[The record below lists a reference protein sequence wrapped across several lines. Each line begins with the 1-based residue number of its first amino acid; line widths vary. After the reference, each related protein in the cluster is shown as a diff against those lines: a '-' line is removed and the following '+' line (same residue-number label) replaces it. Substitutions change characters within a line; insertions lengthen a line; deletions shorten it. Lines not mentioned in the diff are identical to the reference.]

1 MICKCGNVIPVKRV
15 ELGYNRCVECSTEKK
30 ASGHLVVHHKTGNEI
45 QVIKDP
51 ETAAKMA
58 SMSNRNGFGSNRRA
72 IPKEGVDTKK
82 KVPPPAEVK
91 IEPKFLG
98 KKPAD
103 PSKWEDEA
111 CTLAVLDKFGE
122 GQQAAKELLDSLFAQ
137 GKMSPLARKRILVII
152 GLNNS

>member
-1 MICKCGNVIPVKRV
+1 MICKCGNEIPKKRV
-15 ELGYNRCVECSTEKK
+15 ELGYNSCVECSTEKK

-72 IPKEGVDTKK
+72 IAKEGVDTKK
-82 KVPPPAEVK
+82 KVAPPEDFR
-91 IEPKFLG
+91 IEPKLLA

-103 PSKWEDEA
+103 TSKWEDEA
-111 CTLAVLDKFGE
+111 CTLAVLDKLSE
-122 GQQAAKELLDSLFAQ
+122 GQDSAKGLLDSLFSQ
-137 GKMSPLARKRILVII
+137 GRMSPIARKRLLVII
-152 GLNNS
+152 GVNNS